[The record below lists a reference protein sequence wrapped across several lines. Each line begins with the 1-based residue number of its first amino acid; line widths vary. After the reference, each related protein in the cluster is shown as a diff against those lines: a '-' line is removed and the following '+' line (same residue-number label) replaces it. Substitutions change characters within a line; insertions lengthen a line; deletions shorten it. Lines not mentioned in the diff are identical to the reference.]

1 MQVEVEPIIVRFFG
15 IFFLFFQSS
24 SVWGNLISSL
34 GEYLAIKLNNV
45 HIYIDI
51 IPYHKS
57 LYSRNLRFNKFNSIP
72 LIIVLKSDS
81 DEEIEPTDPGKCGT
95 NYCPWTNV
103 SSENF
108 GIDDDKTLYTLA
120 GIYLACSVL
129 AWILVIIFLDPLSR

>member
-1 MQVEVEPIIVRFFG
+1 MSILQR
-15 IFFLFFQSS
+15 
-24 SVWGNLISSL
+24 NLIISSF
-34 GEYLAIKLNNV
+34 IFKLN
-45 HIYIDI
+45 IRL

-57 LYSRNLRFNKFNSIP
+57 LSSNNLRLTKFHSK
-72 LIIVLKSDS
+72 LSIIVLKSDS
-81 DEEIEPTDPGKCGT
+81 DEEIEPTDPGKCGI

-129 AWILVIIFLDPLSR
+129 AWIIVIIFLDPLSR